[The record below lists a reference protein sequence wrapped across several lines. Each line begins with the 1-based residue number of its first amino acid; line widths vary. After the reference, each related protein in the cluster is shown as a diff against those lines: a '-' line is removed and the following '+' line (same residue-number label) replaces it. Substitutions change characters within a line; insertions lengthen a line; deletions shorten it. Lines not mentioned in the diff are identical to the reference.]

1 MSWQNILKAPRKKQ
15 LSDDMRKVARA
26 LLSLSDDKLEEGVV
40 DFVNKKNMSIPKI
53 LEAVTRLD
61 RRLREGYDRDYRNIP
76 RGDYFNEEP
85 FNIKNVYE
93 NKSKLSPFMNKLSK
107 IETIIKS
114 IDKEGN
120 IIENSKIIKKLYEDE
135 EYDKMVQYLNG
146 EISFDRL
153 KFQHQKELV
162 ETKKEVNESGI
173 EKRLKN
179 FSSLLK
185 NNKSA
190 RQKLL
195 NAEAFSKPEVVGYKI
210 EKGTIIVLPVDSE
223 EIDSIIDNSGLKL
236 KPVIPVVKNK
246 DGKMMM
252 EGKDITATLSSKIVR
267 EGGVGRVGSKKSKGK
282 AKERARKDEDPKSR
296 KYLEEEI
303 SFGKIAFGFTGFP
316 EYVTREQILP
326 FAGGVVLDSNFKLPS
341 FEDESK
347 ETTLDLD
354 MIENFKTG
362 KKISVNRT
370 PIAKVLQLQPY
381 IEFRRKPQKSQII
394 AGDRKTISKPKTIS
408 RDRKINEEILIEYF
422 YEVMRSGAKSAKKQ
436 EQLKFLKGTG
446 KWFRYQIGNFDS
458 YIRVFD
464 IFFDNKNSKE
474 LESVLDS
481 ILKTET
487 TSVKTNVVLE
497 KLKTLASL
505 NDRDRIRSYVDMDD
519 DIIDFLTNEYKRIK
533 SKGSV
538 SNIEW
543 YKIIKPSNRDDE
555 DTQDIKT
562 RLLDLL
568 PEIEESLSGTLTISE
583 DLRNAI
589 LYYIELLENDKKIPL
604 PDTIDRIYFVE
615 VDEVLEDFLPKETHK
630 NIKTILES
638 MVLSGDVYSPRK
650 GIASKPKQLL
660 TKIKQELDEEEEA
673 GTTPDIEVNE
683 YVFTTLFEK
692 FAKFCKGL
700 DSNLNGN
707 KNLNDLYNKIDK
719 NKNEKIDADE
729 NAEAPL
735 RDFRRQVLLRY
746 NDMRKALLKE
756 IQESVIQT
764 LEENTLRSKTTG
776 GTKGV
781 RFEPLTWLKGKGL
794 FE

>member
-26 LLSLSDDKLEEGVV
+26 LLSLSDDKLQEGVV
-40 DFVNKKNMSIPKI
+40 DFVKETNMKRSKI
-53 LEAVTRLD
+53 LETLSRISGH
-61 RRLREGYDRDYRNIP
+61 LRSAPTET
-76 RGDYFNEEP
+76 YFDEEP
-85 FNIKNVYE
+85 FNVKHAY
-93 NKSKLSPFMNKLSK
+93 KDRRKLSTFIDK
-107 IETIIKS
+107 INEITMIINT

-120 IIENSKIIKKLYEDE
+120 IRENRKIIKKLYEDE

-146 EISFDRL
+146 EISFDEN
-153 KFQHQKELV
+153 KFRDNKELV
-162 ETKKEVNESGI
+162 QTKKEVNERGI
-173 EKRLKN
+173 GGRLQN

-223 EIDSIIDNSGLKL
+223 EIDEIIADSGLKL
-236 KPVIPVVKNK
+236 KPVIPVVQN

-252 EGKDITATLSSKIVR
+252 DGKDITSALSKLESK
-267 EGGVGRVGSKKSKGK
+267 
-282 AKERARKDEDPKSR
+282 
-296 KYLEEEI
+296 
-303 SFGKIAFGFTGFP
+303 FAFGFTGFP

-326 FAGGVVLDSNFKLPS
+326 FAGGAVLDRGYSLSN
-341 FEDESK
+341 EDK
-347 ETTLDLD
+347 MLDLD
-354 MIENFKTG
+354 MIENIKTG
-362 KKISVNRT
+362 RKISINRT

-381 IEFRRKPQKSQII
+381 VDFKRKPQKSQII
-394 AGDRKTISKPKTIS
+394 AGDRKIISKPKTIS
-408 RDRKINEEILIEYF
+408 RSSKIDEEILIEYF
-422 YEVMRSGAKSAKKQ
+422 YEVMRSGAKSINKK
-436 EQLKFLKGTG
+436 EQLRFLKGTD
-446 KWFRYQIGNFDS
+446 KWFRLQVGNFDS

-481 ILKTET
+481 ILKKET

-497 KLKTLASL
+497 NLKTLASL
-505 NDRDRIRSYVDMDD
+505 NDKDRIRSYVDMDD
-519 DIIDFLTNEYKRIK
+519 DIIDFLINEYERIK

-543 YKIIKPSNRDDE
+543 YKIIKPSKRDSE
-555 DTQDIKT
+555 DTQDIKS

-568 PEIEESLSGTLTISE
+568 PEIKESLSGTLTISE

-589 LYYIELLENDKKIPL
+589 LYYIELVNDEKLPL
-604 PDTIDRIYFVE
+604 PNTIDESYFE
-615 VDEVLEDFLPKETHK
+615 EARSSFKYFLPKEMHR
-630 NIKTILES
+630 NIKSILES

-650 GIASKPKQLL
+650 GIASKPKKLL
-660 TKIKQELDEEEEA
+660 TQIKQELGEEEA

-683 YVFTTLFEK
+683 YVFTTLFDK

-700 DSNLNGN
+700 DSKLNGN
-707 KNLNDLYNKIDK
+707 KVLNDLYKKIDK

-746 NDMRKALLKE
+746 NDMRKTLLKE
-756 IQESVIQT
+756 IQESIIQT
-764 LEENTLRSKTTG
+764 LEENTLRTSTTSGKT
-776 GTKGV
+776 GV
-781 RFEPLTWLKGKGL
+781 RFEPLKWLKEKRV

>member
-1 MSWQNILKAPRKKQ
+1 MSWQDILKAPRKKQ
-15 LSDDMRKVARA
+15 LSDDMRNVARA
-26 LLSLSDDKLEEGVV
+26 LLTLSDDKLEEGVV
-40 DFVNKKNMSIPKI
+40 DFVNKKTMSVPKI
-53 LEAVTRLD
+53 LEAVTRLGD
-61 RRLREGYDRDYRNIP
+61 RLREGYDRNYRNIP

-93 NKSKLSPFMNKLSK
+93 NKNKLSPFINKINEIKL
-107 IETIIKS
+107 ILKS
-114 IDKEGN
+114 IGKDGE
-120 IIENSKIIKKLYEDE
+120 IRENNKIIKKLYEDE

-146 EISFDRL
+146 EISFSD
-153 KFQHQKELV
+153 KAFQNQKELV
-162 ETKKEVNESGI
+162 ETKKEVNERGI
-173 EKRLKN
+173 GGRLQN

-210 EKGTIIVLPVDSE
+210 EKGTIIVLPILYPEMEDIKSK
-223 EIDSIIDNSGLKL
+223 SGLKL
-236 KPVIPVVKNK
+236 KTLTVVKND

-252 EGKDITATLSSKIVR
+252 DGKDITSTLSSKLVR
-267 EGGVGRVGSKKSKGK
+267 QGGVGRVGSEKSKAK
-282 AKERARKDEDPKSR
+282 AKERARKDEDPNSR
-296 KYLEEEI
+296 KYLEEEV
-303 SFGKIAFGFTGFP
+303 SFGDVAYGFTGFP

-326 FAGGVVLDSNFKLPS
+326 FAGGVVLDKGYSLSN
-341 FEDESK
+341 EDK
-347 ETTLDLD
+347 ILDLD
-354 MIENFKTG
+354 MIENVKTG
-362 KKISVNRT
+362 RKISINRT

-381 IEFRRKPQKSQII
+381 VDFKRKPQKSQII
-394 AGDRKTISKPKTIS
+394 AGDRKTIAKPKTVSRVQKIS
-408 RDRKINEEILIEYF
+408 EEILIGYF
-422 YEVMRSGAKSAKKQ
+422 YEVMRSDAKSKKKL
-436 EQLKFLKGTG
+436 EQLRFLKGTD
-446 KWFRYQIGNFDS
+446 KWFRLQVGNYDS
-458 YIRVFD
+458 IFRIFE

-481 ILKTET
+481 ILKKET
-487 TSVKTNVVLE
+487 TSVKTNIVLE
-497 KLKTLASL
+497 NLKTLASL
-505 NDRDRIRSYVDMDD
+505 NDKDRIKSYVDMDD
-519 DIIDFLTNEYKRIK
+519 DIIDFLINEYERIK

-543 YKIIKPSNRDDE
+543 YKIIKPSNRDNE
-555 DTQDIKT
+555 DTQDIKS

-568 PEIEESLSGTLTISE
+568 PEIEKSLSGAVTISE

-589 LYYIELLENDKKIPL
+589 LYYIALENDEKLPL
-604 PDTIDRIYFVE
+604 PNTIDKIYFAEVE
-615 VDEVLEDFLPKETHK
+615 ETLEDFLPKEMHRS
-630 NIKTILES
+630 IKSLLEG

-660 TKIKQELDEEEEA
+660 TKIKQELDEEEA

-683 YVFTTLFEK
+683 YVFTTLFDK

-707 KNLNDLYNKIDK
+707 KVLNDLYKKIDK

-746 NDMRKALLKE
+746 NDMRKTLLKE
-756 IQESVIQT
+756 IQESIIQT
-764 LEENTLRSKTTG
+764 LEENTLRTSTTSG
-776 GTKGV
+776 KKGV
-781 RFEPLTWLKGKGL
+781 RFEPLTWLKEKEV
-794 FE
+794 F

>member
-1 MSWQNILKAPRKKQ
+1 MSWQDILKAPRKKQ

-26 LLSLSDDKLEEGVV
+26 LLTLSDDKLEEGVV
-40 DFVNKKNMSIPKI
+40 DFVKETNMKRSKI
-53 LEAVTRLD
+53 LETLSRISGH
-61 RRLREGYDRDYRNIP
+61 LRSAPTET
-76 RGDYFNEEP
+76 YFDEEP
-85 FNIKNVYE
+85 FNVKHAY
-93 NKSKLSPFMNKLSK
+93 KDRRKLSTFIDK
-107 IETIIKS
+107 INEITMIINT

-120 IIENSKIIKKLYEDE
+120 IRENRKIIKKLYEDE
-135 EYDKMVQYLNG
+135 EYDKMVQYING
-146 EISFDRL
+146 EISFDEN
-153 KFQHQKELV
+153 KFRDNKELV
-162 ETKKEVNESGI
+162 ETKKQVNEGGI
-173 EKRLKN
+173 EMRLKN

-223 EIDSIIDNSGLKL
+223 EIDEIIADSGLKL
-236 KPVIPVVKNK
+236 KPVIPVVQN
-246 DGKMMM
+246 DGKMML
-252 EGKDITATLSSKIVR
+252 EGKDITSALSKL
-267 EGGVGRVGSKKSKGK
+267 KSK
-282 AKERARKDEDPKSR
+282 
-296 KYLEEEI
+296 
-303 SFGKIAFGFTGFP
+303 FAFGFTGFP

-326 FAGGVVLDSNFKLPS
+326 FAGGAVLDKGYSLSN
-341 FEDESK
+341 EDK
-347 ETTLDLD
+347 ILDLD
-354 MIENFKTG
+354 MIENIKTG
-362 KKISVNRT
+362 RKISINRT

-381 IEFRRKPQKSQII
+381 VDFKRKPQKSQII
-394 AGDRKTISKPKTIS
+394 AGDRKTIAKPKTVS
-408 RDRKINEEILIEYF
+408 RSSKIDEEILIGYF
-422 YEVMRSGAKSAKKQ
+422 YEVMRSDAKSKKKL
-436 EQLKFLKGTG
+436 EQLRFLKGTD
-446 KWFRYQIGNFDS
+446 KWFRLQIGNFDS
-458 YIRVFD
+458 SFRVFD

-481 ILKTET
+481 ILKKET

-543 YKIIKPSNRDDE
+543 YKIIKPSKRDGE
-555 DTQDIKT
+555 DIQDVKS

-568 PEIEESLSGTLTISE
+568 PEIEESLSGAVTISE

-589 LYYIELLENDKKIPL
+589 LYYIELENYAGTDIDDDLPL
-604 PDTIDRIYFVE
+604 PNTIDETYFAEVE
-615 VDEVLEDFLPKETHK
+615 EKLGDFLPEEMHR
-630 NIKTILES
+630 NIKSILES

-660 TKIKQELDEEEEA
+660 TKIKQELDEEEA

-683 YVFTTLFEK
+683 YVFTTLFDK

-707 KNLNDLYNKIDK
+707 KVLNDLYKKIDK

-746 NDMRKALLKE
+746 NDMRKTLLKE
-756 IQESVIQT
+756 IQESIIQT

-781 RFEPLTWLKGKGL
+781 RFEPLAWLKEKGV
-794 FE
+794 FQ

>member
-40 DFVNKKNMSIPKI
+40 DFVNKKTMSVPKI
-53 LEAVTRLD
+53 LEAVTRLN

-93 NKSKLSPFMNKLSK
+93 NKSKLSPFMNKLFK
-107 IETIIKS
+107 IETIIKN

-120 IIENSKIIKKLYEDE
+120 IREDKKIIKKLYEDE

-146 EISFDRL
+146 EISFDKN
-153 KFQHQKELV
+153 KFRDNKELI
-162 ETKKEVNESGI
+162 ETKKQVNEGGI
-173 EKRLKN
+173 EMRLKN

-210 EKGTIIVLPVDSE
+210 EKGTTIVLPVDSE
-223 EIDSIIDNSGLKL
+223 EIDKIIADSGLKL

-252 EGKDITATLSSKIVR
+252 EGKDITATLSKL
-267 EGGVGRVGSKKSKGK
+267 KSKV
-282 AKERARKDEDPKSR
+282 
-296 KYLEEEI
+296 
-303 SFGKIAFGFTGFP
+303 AFGFTGFP

-326 FAGGVVLDSNFKLPS
+326 FAGGIVLDKSYSIS
-341 FEDESK
+341 FDD
-347 ETTLDLD
+347 TMLDLD
-354 MIENFKTG
+354 MVENIKTNYPLSSAKNLEG
-362 KKISVNRT
+362 RKISINRT
-370 PIAKVLQLQPY
+370 PIAKLLQLQPY
-381 IEFRRKPQKSQII
+381 IEFKRKPQKSQII
-394 AGDRKTISKPKTIS
+394 AGDRKTISRQKTIS
-408 RDRKINEEILIEYF
+408 RSSKIDEEILIEYF
-422 YEVMRSGAKSAKKQ
+422 YEVMRMEKSATKL
-436 EQLKFLKGTG
+436 EQLKFLQGTD
-446 KWFRYQIGNFDS
+446 KWFRLQVGNFDS
-458 YIRVFD
+458 SIRVFD

-481 ILKTET
+481 ILKKET

-505 NDRDRIRSYVDMDD
+505 NDRDRIKSYVDMGD

-555 DTQDIKT
+555 DTQDIKS
-562 RLLDLL
+562 RLLGLL

-583 DLRNAI
+583 DLRNVI
-589 LYYIELLENDKKIPL
+589 LYYIELENDGESPL
-604 PDTIDRIYFVE
+604 PNTIDAIYFAEVE
-615 VDEVLEDFLPKETHK
+615 EVLEDFLPEETHK
-630 NIKTILES
+630 NIKSILES

-660 TKIKQELDEEEEA
+660 KKIKQELGEEEGG

-707 KNLNDLYNKIDK
+707 RVLNDLYKKIDK

-729 NAEAPL
+729 NAEVPII
-735 RDFRRQVLLRY
+735 DFRRQILLRY
-746 NDMRKALLKE
+746 NDMRKTLLKE
-756 IQESVIQT
+756 IQESIIQT

-776 GTKGV
+776 ATTGV

-794 FE
+794 I

>member
-15 LSDDMRKVARA
+15 LTDDMREVAKG

-40 DFVNKKNMSIPKI
+40 DFVKKTNMKRSKI
-53 LEAVTRLD
+53 LETLSRISGH
-61 RRLREGYDRDYRNIP
+61 LRSAPTET
-76 RGDYFNEEP
+76 YFDEEP
-85 FNIKNVYE
+85 FNVKHAY
-93 NKSKLSPFMNKLSK
+93 KDRRKLSTFIDK
-107 IETIIKS
+107 INEITMIINT

-120 IIENSKIIKKLYEDE
+120 IRENNKIIKKLYEDE

-146 EISFDRL
+146 EISFDEN
-153 KFQHQKELV
+153 KFRDNKELV
-162 ETKKEVNESGI
+162 ETKKKVNEGGI

-223 EIDSIIDNSGLKL
+223 EIDEIIADSGLKL
-236 KPVIPVVKNK
+236 KPVIPVVQND

-252 EGKDITATLSSKIVR
+252 DGKDITSTLSSKLVR
-267 EGGVGRVGSKKSKGK
+267 QGGVGRVGSEKSKAK

-296 KYLEEEI
+296 KYIEEEI
-303 SFGKIAFGFTGFP
+303 SFGKFAFGFTGFP

-326 FAGGVVLDSNFKLPS
+326 FAGGVVLDKGYSLSN
-341 FEDESK
+341 EDK
-347 ETTLDLD
+347 ILDLD
-354 MIENFKTG
+354 MIENVKTG
-362 KKISVNRT
+362 RKISINRT

-381 IEFRRKPQKSQII
+381 VDFKRKPQKSQII
-394 AGDRKTISKPKTIS
+394 AGDRKTIAKPKTVSRVQKIS
-408 RDRKINEEILIEYF
+408 EEILIGYF
-422 YEVMRSGAKSAKKQ
+422 YEVMRSGAKSKKKL
-436 EQLKFLKGTG
+436 EQQKFLEGTD
-446 KWFRYQIGNFDS
+446 KWFRLQVGNYDS
-458 YIRVFD
+458 SFRVFE

-481 ILKTET
+481 ILKKET

-497 KLKTLASL
+497 QLKTLASL
-505 NDRDRIRSYVDMDD
+505 NDKDRIRSYVDMDD
-519 DIIDFLTNEYKRIK
+519 DVIDFLINEYKRIK

-543 YKIIKPSNRDDE
+543 YKIIKPSNKDKE
-555 DTQDIKT
+555 NIQDIKS

-568 PEIEESLSGTLTISE
+568 PEIEESLSGTVTISE

-589 LYYIELLENDKKIPL
+589 LYYIELENDEKLPL
-604 PDTIDRIYFVE
+604 PNTIDAIYFEDVE
-615 VDEVLEDFLPKETHK
+615 EVLDEFLSKETYRS
-630 NIKTILES
+630 IKSVLES

-660 TKIKQELDEEEEA
+660 TQIKQELGEEEA

-683 YVFTTLFEK
+683 YVFTTLFDK

-707 KNLNDLYNKIDK
+707 KVLNDLYKKIDK

-746 NDMRKALLKE
+746 NDMRKTLLKE
-756 IQESVIQT
+756 IQESIIKT
-764 LEENTLRSKTTG
+764 LEENTLRTSTTSGKT
-776 GTKGV
+776 GV
-781 RFEPLTWLKGKGL
+781 RFEPLTWLKEKEV
-794 FE
+794 FQ

>member
-1 MSWQNILKAPRKKQ
+1 MSWQDILKAPRKKQ
-15 LSDDMRKVARA
+15 LSDDMRNVARA

-40 DFVNKKNMSIPKI
+40 DFVNKKTMSVPKI
-53 LEAVTRLD
+53 LEAVTRLGD
-61 RRLREGYDRDYRNIP
+61 RLREGYDRNYRNIP

-120 IIENSKIIKKLYEDE
+120 ITENNKIIKKLYEDE

-146 EISFDRL
+146 EISFSD
-153 KFQHQKELV
+153 KAFQNQKELV
-162 ETKKEVNESGI
+162 ETKKEVGESGVSQ
-173 EKRLKN
+173 RLDN

-185 NNKSA
+185 DNKSA

-223 EIDSIIDNSGLKL
+223 EIDEIIADSGLKL
-236 KPVIPVVKNK
+236 KPVIPVVQND

-252 EGKDITATLSSKIVR
+252 NGKDITSILSTKLVR
-267 EGGVGRVGSKKSKGK
+267 RGGVGRVGSEKSKGK
-282 AKERARKDEDPKSR
+282 AKERARKDEDPNSR
-296 KYLEEEI
+296 KYLEEEV
-303 SFGKIAFGFTGFP
+303 SLGKLAFGFTGFP

-326 FAGGVVLDSNFKLPS
+326 FAGGVVLDKGYSLSN
-341 FEDESK
+341 EDK
-347 ETTLDLD
+347 ILDLD
-354 MIENFKTG
+354 MIENIKTG
-362 KKISVNRT
+362 RKISINRT
-370 PIAKVLQLQPY
+370 PIAKVLQLQSY
-381 IEFRRKPQKSQII
+381 VDFKRKPQKSQII
-394 AGDRKTISKPKTIS
+394 AGDRKTIAKPKTVSRVQKIS
-408 RDRKINEEILIEYF
+408 EEILIGYF
-422 YEVMRSGAKSAKKQ
+422 YEVMRSDAKSKKKL
-436 EQLKFLKGTG
+436 EQLRFLKGTD
-446 KWFRYQIGNFDS
+446 KWFRLQVGNYDS
-458 YIRVFD
+458 IFRIFE

-481 ILKTET
+481 ILKKET

-505 NDRDRIRSYVDMDD
+505 NDKDRIRSYVDMDD
-519 DIIDFLTNEYKRIK
+519 DIIDFLINEYERIK

-543 YKIIKPSNRDDE
+543 YKIIKPSNRDNE
-555 DTQDIKT
+555 DTQDIKS

-568 PEIEESLSGTLTISE
+568 PEIEKSLSGAVTISE
-583 DLRNAI
+583 GLRNAI
-589 LYYIELLENDKKIPL
+589 LYYIALENDEDLPL
-604 PDTIDRIYFVE
+604 PNTINAIYFEDVE
-615 VDEVLEDFLPKETHK
+615 EVLEEFLPKEMHR
-630 NIKTILES
+630 NIKSILES

-660 TKIKQELDEEEEA
+660 TKIKQELGEEEA

-683 YVFTTLFEK
+683 YVFTTLFDK

-707 KNLNDLYNKIDK
+707 KVLKDSYKKIDK

-746 NDMRKALLKE
+746 NDMRKTLLKE
-756 IQESVIQT
+756 IQESIIQT
-764 LEENTLRSKTTG
+764 LEENTLRSKTTV

-781 RFEPLTWLKGKGL
+781 RFEPLTWLKEKGV
-794 FE
+794 FQ

>member
-1 MSWQNILKAPRKKQ
+1 MITMSWQDILKAPRKKQ

-26 LLSLSDDKLEEGVV
+26 LLSLSDDKLEEGVM
-40 DFVNKKNMSIPKI
+40 DFVKKTNMKRSKI
-53 LEAVTRLD
+53 LETLSRISGH
-61 RRLREGYDRDYRNIP
+61 LRSAPTET
-76 RGDYFNEEP
+76 YFDEEP
-85 FNIKNVYE
+85 FNVKHAY
-93 NKSKLSPFMNKLSK
+93 KDRRKLSTFIDK
-107 IETIIKS
+107 INEITMIINT

-120 IIENSKIIKKLYEDE
+120 IRENNKIIKKLYEDE

-146 EISFDRL
+146 EISFSD
-153 KFQHQKELV
+153 KAFQNQKELV
-162 ETKKEVNESGI
+162 ETKKKVNEGGI

-195 NAEAFSKPEVVGYKI
+195 NTEAFSKPEVVGYKI

-223 EIDSIIDNSGLKL
+223 EIDEIIADSGLKL
-236 KPVIPVVKNK
+236 KPVIPVVQND

-252 EGKDITATLSSKIVR
+252 EGKDITSALSKLESK
-267 EGGVGRVGSKKSKGK
+267 
-282 AKERARKDEDPKSR
+282 
-296 KYLEEEI
+296 
-303 SFGKIAFGFTGFP
+303 FAFGFTGFP

-326 FAGGVVLDSNFKLPS
+326 FAGGAVLDKGYSLSN
-341 FEDESK
+341 EDK
-347 ETTLDLD
+347 ILDLD
-354 MIENFKTG
+354 MIENVKTG
-362 KKISVNRT
+362 RKISINRT

-381 IEFRRKPQKSQII
+381 VDFKRKPQKSQII

-408 RDRKINEEILIEYF
+408 RSSKIDEEILIEYF
-422 YEVMRSGAKSAKKQ
+422 YEVMRSDAKSKKKL
-436 EQLKFLKGTG
+436 EQQRFLEGTD
-446 KWFRYQIGNFDS
+446 KWFRSQVGNYDS
-458 YIRVFD
+458 SFRVFE

-481 ILKTET
+481 ILKKEN

-497 KLKTLASL
+497 QLKTLASL
-505 NDRDRIRSYVDMDD
+505 NDKDRIRSYVDMND
-519 DIIDFLTNEYKRIK
+519 DIIDFLINEYERIK

-543 YKIIKPSNRDDE
+543 YKIIKPSKRDSE
-555 DTQDIKT
+555 DIQDIKS

-568 PEIEESLSGTLTISE
+568 PEIEESLSGTVTISE

-589 LYYIELLENDKKIPL
+589 LYYIELENDEKLPL
-604 PDTIDRIYFVE
+604 PNTIDAIYFEDVE
-615 VDEVLEDFLPKETHK
+615 EVLDEFLSKETYRS
-630 NIKTILES
+630 IKSVLES

-660 TKIKQELDEEEEA
+660 TQIKQELGEEEA

-683 YVFTTLFEK
+683 YVFTTLFDK

-707 KNLNDLYNKIDK
+707 KVLKDLYKKIDK

-746 NDMRKALLKE
+746 NDMRKTLLKE
-756 IQESVIQT
+756 IQESIIKT
-764 LEENTLRSKTTG
+764 LEENTLRTSTTSGKT
-776 GTKGV
+776 GV
-781 RFEPLTWLKGKGL
+781 RFEPLTWLKEKGV
-794 FE
+794 FQ

>member
-1 MSWQNILKAPRKKQ
+1 MSWQDILKAPRKKQ
-15 LSDDMRKVARA
+15 LSDDMRNVARA
-26 LLSLSDDKLEEGVV
+26 LLTLSDDKLEEGVV
-40 DFVNKKNMSIPKI
+40 DFVNKKTMSVPKI
-53 LEAVTRLD
+53 LEAVTRLGD
-61 RRLREGYDRDYRNIP
+61 RLREGYDRNYRNIP

-120 IIENSKIIKKLYEDE
+120 IRENNKIIKKLYEDE
-135 EYDKMVQYLNG
+135 EYDKMIQYLNG

-153 KFQHQKELV
+153 KFQNQKELV
-162 ETKKEVNESGI
+162 ETKKQVNEGGI
-173 EKRLKN
+173 EMRLKN

-185 NNKSA
+185 DNKSA

-210 EKGTIIVLPVDSE
+210 EKGTIIVLPILYPEMEDIKSK
-223 EIDSIIDNSGLKL
+223 SGLKL
-236 KPVIPVVKNK
+236 KTLTVVKND

-252 EGKDITATLSSKIVR
+252 DGKDITSTLSSKLVR
-267 EGGVGRVGSKKSKGK
+267 QGGVGRVGSEKSKGK
-282 AKERARKDEDPKSR
+282 AKERARKDEDPNSR
-296 KYLEEEI
+296 KYLEEEV
-303 SFGKIAFGFTGFP
+303 SFGDVAYGFTGFP

-326 FAGGVVLDSNFKLPS
+326 FAGGVVLDKGYSLSN
-341 FEDESK
+341 EDK
-347 ETTLDLD
+347 ILDLD
-354 MIENFKTG
+354 MIENIKTG
-362 KKISVNRT
+362 RKISINRT

-381 IEFRRKPQKSQII
+381 VDFKRKPQKSQII
-394 AGDRKTISKPKTIS
+394 AGDRKTIAKPKTVSRVQKIS
-408 RDRKINEEILIEYF
+408 EEILIGYF
-422 YEVMRSGAKSAKKQ
+422 YEVMRSKSKSKKKL
-436 EQLKFLKGTG
+436 EQLRFLKGTD
-446 KWFRYQIGNFDS
+446 KWFRLQVGNYDS
-458 YIRVFD
+458 YFRVFE

-481 ILKTET
+481 ILKKET
-487 TSVKTNVVLE
+487 TSVKTNVVLG

-519 DIIDFLTNEYKRIK
+519 DIIDFLINEYERIK

-543 YKIIKPSNRDDE
+543 YKIIKPSNRDNE
-555 DTQDIKT
+555 NTQDIKS
-562 RLLDLL
+562 RLLNVL
-568 PEIEESLSGTLTISE
+568 PEIEDSLSGAVTISE

-589 LYYIELLENDKKIPL
+589 LYYIELENDEDLPL
-604 PDTIDRIYFVE
+604 PNTIDESYYEDVE
-615 VDEVLEDFLPKETHK
+615 DILIVYLPKETHK
-630 NIKTILES
+630 NIKSILES
-638 MVLSGDVYSPRK
+638 MVLSGDVYSPRR

-660 TKIKQELDEEEEA
+660 TQIKQKLEEEEEGT

-683 YVFTTLFEK
+683 YVFTTLFDK

-707 KNLNDLYNKIDK
+707 KVLNDLYKKIDK

-746 NDMRKALLKE
+746 NDMRKTLLKE
-756 IQESVIQT
+756 IQESIIQT

-781 RFEPLTWLKGKGL
+781 RFEPLTWLKEKEV
-794 FE
+794 F

>member
-40 DFVNKKNMSIPKI
+40 DFVNKKTMSVPKI
-53 LEAVTRLD
+53 LEAVTRLGD
-61 RRLREGYDRDYRNIP
+61 RLREGYDRNYRNIP

-93 NKSKLSPFMNKLSK
+93 NKNKLSPFINKINEIKL
-107 IETIIKS
+107 ILKS
-114 IDKEGN
+114 IGKDGE
-120 IIENSKIIKKLYEDE
+120 IRENKKIIKKLYEDE
-135 EYDKMVQYLNG
+135 EYDKMIQYLNG

-153 KFQHQKELV
+153 KFQNQKELV
-162 ETKKEVNESGI
+162 ETKKEVGESGVSQ
-173 EKRLKN
+173 RLDN

-185 NNKSA
+185 DNKSA

-223 EIDSIIDNSGLKL
+223 EIDEIIADSGLKL
-236 KPVIPVVKNK
+236 KPVIPVVQN

-252 EGKDITATLSSKIVR
+252 DGKDITSALSKLESK
-267 EGGVGRVGSKKSKGK
+267 
-282 AKERARKDEDPKSR
+282 
-296 KYLEEEI
+296 
-303 SFGKIAFGFTGFP
+303 FAFGFTGFP

-326 FAGGVVLDSNFKLPS
+326 FAGGAVLDKGYSLSN
-341 FEDESK
+341 EDK
-347 ETTLDLD
+347 ILDLD
-354 MIENFKTG
+354 MIENIKTG
-362 KKISVNRT
+362 RKISINRT

-381 IEFRRKPQKSQII
+381 VDFKRKPQKSQII

-408 RDRKINEEILIEYF
+408 RDRKISEEILIGYF
-422 YEVMRSGAKSAKKQ
+422 YEVMRSKSKSKKKL
-436 EQLKFLKGTG
+436 EQLRFLKGTD
-446 KWFRYQIGNFDS
+446 KWFRLQVGNYDS
-458 YIRVFD
+458 IFRIFE

-481 ILKTET
+481 ILKKET

-497 KLKTLASL
+497 NLKTLASL
-505 NDRDRIRSYVDMDD
+505 NDKDRIKSYVDMDD
-519 DIIDFLTNEYKRIK
+519 DIIDFLLNEYKRIK

-543 YKIIKPSNRDDE
+543 YKIIKPSKRDSE
-555 DTQDIKT
+555 DIQDIKS
-562 RLLDLL
+562 RLLNLL
-568 PEIEESLSGTLTISE
+568 PEIEKSLSGAVTISE

-589 LYYIELLENDKKIPL
+589 LYYIELENGDDLPL
-604 PDTIDRIYFVE
+604 PDTIDGTYFAK
-615 VDEVLEDFLPKETHK
+615 VDEKLEEFLPKEMHR
-630 NIKTILES
+630 NIKSILES
-638 MVLSGDVYSPRK
+638 MVLSGGVYSPRR
-650 GIASKPKQLL
+650 GIASKPKKLL
-660 TKIKQELDEEEEA
+660 TQIKQELGEEEA

-683 YVFTTLFEK
+683 YVFTTLFDK

-707 KNLNDLYNKIDK
+707 KELNDLYKKIDK

-746 NDMRKALLKE
+746 NDMRKTLLKE
-756 IQESVIQT
+756 IQESIIQT
-764 LEENTLRSKTTG
+764 LEENTLRSKTTV

-781 RFEPLTWLKGKGL
+781 RFEPLTWLKEKGV